1 METDMSVWPILD
13 FSEAFAST
21 LAVTSTRR
29 PQGSATVAD
38 SDRAQANRSF
48 SPPAP
53 ESFIDSEQLLAAY
66 FGASR
71 VGVCI
76 LDTDFRFLAVNPRLA
91 EMNGILAEAHL
102 GKSVREVLGDFA
114 ELV

>member
-1 METDMSVWPILD
+1 METEMTVWPLLD
-13 FSEAFAST
+13 FSEAFASS
-21 LAVTSTRR
+21 LAVTSARR

-38 SDRAQANRSF
+38 SDRAQAHNRGWAA
-48 SPPAP
+48 AP
-53 ESFIDSEQLLAAY
+53 ESFIESEQLLAAY

-76 LDTDFRFLAVNPRLA
+76 LDTDFRFLAVNPTLA

-102 GKSVREVLGDFA
+102 GKSVREVLSD
-114 ELV
+114 L